1 MLWECRADIQDDS
14 VSHYRVTAWGMKAF
28 LYLSSYLLAKV
39 LSGDLSS
46 KWDSGWSGL
55 SMMDDSLFSN
65 LISKSARCA
74 ASHRASLPDEFIQS
88 NAALPEISH
97 IFIWFLFYVLRVK
110 KKYASSILP
119 VARLF
124 IYSSI
129 WLYLIYCIRVSIKL
143 ICTYSPLGGYMQ
155 KITKIT
161 HGKSMIEQPH
171 GHKPRTTK
179 NSHRCL
185 RVCESLSKYFS
196 LFLKLGSPGSIR
208 YTV

>member
-1 MLWECRADIQDDS
+1 MTCPVSGTVGGQDYPWWMTVCS
-14 VSHYRVTAWGMKAF
+14 VTSSPKVPGVQPVTEPASLMN
-28 LYLSSYLLAKV
+28 
-39 LSGDLSS
+39 
-46 KWDSGWSGL
+46 
-55 SMMDDSLFSN
+55 LFSPMLPSQKF
-65 LISKSARCA
+65 LIFSYDFSFMY
-74 ASHRASLPDEFIQS
+74 SE
-88 NAALPEISH
+88 
-97 IFIWFLFYVLRVK
+97 W

-129 WLYLIYCIRVSIKL
+129 WLYLIYCIRVSVKL

-179 NSHRCL
+179 KPIDVYESVSLPANIS
-185 RVCESLSKYFS
+185 VCF
-196 LFLKLGSPGSIR
+196 
-208 YTV
+208 